1 MKIQSALKH
10 AYDEWADEERKKGN
24 PSEPPWMPEG
34 QEQQWEL
41 IQSPLFQKKLR
52 EIRKRRG
59 IKVSDAK
66 KIYRSA
72 FADGKAIPGTGDS
85 KAWLKYTDKI
95 TPEDLAEL
103 QNTAINFPSPG
114 DSALKHILLLN
125 ETLHIPFSGCSV
137 RIDES
142 QRIMRLVID
151 ISKLTSIGDI
161 SKYWPTVKSC
171 QKLLSACFY
180 RSKELAIDTT
190 APAKIMIV
198 IGPKTTRDQVKKL
211 WPKIKE
217 LQKAFSG
224 RSRFRV
230 KENFGRDKI
239 AVEKKR
245 AGKSSVQIQ
254 QEMPKM
260 LRGKPFNSPE
270 AVRQADYRHRLKNRP
285 K

>member
-1 MKIQSALKH
+1 MKARLPIKH

-24 PSEPPWMPEG
+24 PSEPWMPEG

-66 KIYRSA
+66 KIYRAA
-72 FADGKAIPGTGDS
+72 FPDGKAISGAGDS
-85 KAWLKYTDKI
+85 KAWFEYMDKI

-103 QNTAINFPSPG
+103 RDTAGLPSSFN
-114 DSALKHILLLN
+114 SALKHILLLN

-137 RIDES
+137 RVDES

-151 ISKLTSIGDI
+151 ISKLTSIADI

-171 QKLLSACFY
+171 QKLLLACFY

-217 LQKAFSG
+217 LQKALSG
-224 RSRFRV
+224 WSRFRV

-239 AVEKKR
+239 AAEKKR
-245 AGKSSVQIQ
+245 AGKRALQIQ
-254 QEMPKM
+254 QEMPIM
-260 LRGKPFNSPE
+260 LVGQPFNNPD
-270 AVRQADYRHRLKNRP
+270 AIWQADYRRRLRIRSK
-285 K
+285 